1 MTNTKKASEDARVRS
16 TRQPAEAVAMRR
28 AEITDINRES
38 LHRGGLNVEKMC
50 RGYAWLDAGT
60 QDTLL
65 GATEFIRALEG
76 RQGFKVACP
85 EEIAYAKAGFAA
97 SR

>member
-1 MTNTKKASEDARVRS
+1 
-16 TRQPAEAVAMRR
+16 MRR
-28 AEITDINRES
+28 AEITDLNREY
-38 LHRGGLNVEKMC
+38 LDRGGLNVEKMC